1 MATGPLL
8 TVNTG
13 SSSLKAALYSLP
25 ALAPAGTLQL
35 ARIGL
40 PEGHM
45 CAADPDGRIVEDR
58 ALALPDHRHALE
70 ALLRW
75 LESAGTPAAAGH
87 RVVHGGPDYSAPQR
101 VTTELLATLRSL
113 VPIDPEH
120 LPQAIAA
127 IEGLSD
133 ALPAVP
139 QVACF
144 DTAFHRTMPHIAQ
157 TYALPRRY
165 TDVGVIRYGFHGLSY
180 EYVVERLRAI
190 DPISADGRVVIAH
203 LGNGASMAAI
213 RDGRSVDTTMGFSP
227 TGGLVMSTR
236 PGDLDPG
243 VVIYLQREAGLTL
256 ENAGRVL
263 NKEAGLLAVSTTSA
277 DMQDLLAREES
288 DPRAAEAIALFCYTA
303 RKSLGALAAVLA
315 GLDALIFTG
324 GIGEHAAP
332 VRARICAGVEFLG
345 IHIDDDRTAANA
357 SLISPDTGPVAV
369 RVIRTDEDLMIARH
383 TLEVVSNQ

>member
-1 MATGPLL
+1 
-8 TVNTG
+8 
-13 SSSLKAALYSLP
+13 
-25 ALAPAGTLQL
+25 
-35 ARIGL
+35 
-40 PEGHM
+40 M

-213 RDGRSVDTTMGFSP
+213 RNGRSIETTMGFSP

-256 ENAGRVL
+256 DSAGRVL
-263 NKEAGLLAVSTTSA
+263 NKESGLLAVSETSG
-277 DMQDLLAREES
+277 DMQDLLARESS
-288 DPRAAEAIALFCYTA
+288 DARAAEAIDLFCYAA
-303 RKSLGALAAVLA
+303 RKSVGALAAALG
-315 GLDALIFTG
+315 GLDALVFTG
-324 GIGEHAAP
+324 GIGEHASP
-332 VRARICAGVEFLG
+332 VRARICAGLGFLG
-345 IHIDDDRTAANA
+345 IRIDSGRNSTSAPI
-357 SLISPDTGPVAV
+357 ISPDDSRVTV
-369 RVIRTDEDLMIARH
+369 RVIPTDEDLMIARH
-383 TLEVVSNQ
+383 TYAVLQVSGIRDQV

>member
-1 MATGPLL
+1 VT
-8 TVNTG
+8 
-13 SSSLKAALYSLP
+13 
-25 ALAPAGTLQL
+25 
-35 ARIGL
+35 
-40 PEGHM
+40 
-45 CAADPDGRIVEDR
+45 AD
-58 ALALPDHRHALE
+58 
-70 ALLRW
+70 
-75 LESAGTPAAAGH
+75 
-87 RVVHGGPDYSAPQR
+87 
-101 VTTELLATLRSL
+101 LLATLRSL
-113 VPIDPEH
+113 IPVDPEH

-144 DTAFHRTMPHIAQ
+144 DTAFHRTMPRVAQ

-165 TDVGVIRYGFHGLSY
+165 TDAGVVRYGFHGLSY
-180 EYVVERLRAI
+180 EYVVERLRTI
-190 DPISADGRVVIAH
+190 DPSAARGRVVIAH

-345 IHIDDDRTAANA
+345 IHIDDDRNAANA

-383 TLEVVSNQ
+383 TLEVVQGIRYQGSGVRADT